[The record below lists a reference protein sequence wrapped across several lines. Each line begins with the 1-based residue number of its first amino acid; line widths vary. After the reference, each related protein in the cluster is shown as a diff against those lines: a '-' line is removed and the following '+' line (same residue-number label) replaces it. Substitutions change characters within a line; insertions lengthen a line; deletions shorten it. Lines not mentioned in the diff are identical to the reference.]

1 MKTIASIMLALI
13 IIGLLVFFVACE
25 PGHVTVGVGVAVPG
39 PWYGPYPRGGIY
51 VGHPIGPYWFP

>member
-1 MKTIASIMLALI
+1 MKTIATILLAMI
-13 IIGLLVFFVACE
+13 IIGLLVFSVGCE

-39 PWYGPYPRGGIY
+39 PWYGPYPRGGVW

>member
-1 MKTIASIMLALI
+1 MIV
-13 IIGLLVFFVACE
+13 GLLIFSVGCE

-39 PWYGPYPRGGIY
+39 PWYGPYPPGGIY